1 MEIKAAG
8 VWWKEIIIVII
19 FMLVFF
25 YPRSEALGIYETA
38 DEPLYLRSSASFY
51 YLVSEGRFDE
61 TDLII
66 HPGVVNLWAGAA
78 GFFALYPD
86 YIHQNLTEYPIG
98 DWQFRSVVDRSGRKM
113 NEMLAAGRAV
123 TVMIQTILMSAA
135 LYFGM
140 RVLGRWPAVIGFLML
155 CFDPYYFAN
164 SRILQ
169 PDGILAASLL
179 LSVLAYIDYIQSRS
193 KFSLAVSGA
202 AAGLCWLSKLVGIV
216 LGPML
221 LGIAVYSWWRNH
233 RGNRKMAFMFIRDL
247 AIWLVVAVFIFTA
260 FWPVMWVNPFE
271 TLREYFTQ
279 SFLMSQDVNSPM
291 FFNGVLV
298 PDGEFGIEFFYYY
311 LLVLFNLTTPVVLL
325 GLAFLAVLSFW
336 KREKTPEQS
345 KLSFSTTGLLIAL
358 SLFLVILTLS
368 SKKADRYIV
377 SAFLFLDLLAAVG
390 YWLFIKWL
398 WQRWPGV
405 RLAWYAGFAAL
416 AVGFQV
422 FLVWQVAPYYHSYYN
437 PMWGSA
443 DRYAERFQVG
453 WGEGLNEAANYLN
466 RQPNMIDKVV
476 YSWYSAVL
484 DSVYIF
490 HSKEI
495 FISPQLMD
503 DQFEEILAAD
513 YAVIYIS
520 QWQRQPDT
528 LLLNYLADKE
538 PEYTVTINGF
548 DYAKVY
554 NMQDVAEQAS
564 P

>member
-1 MEIKAAG
+1 MVKKAAG
-8 VWWKEIIIVII
+8 AWWKELIIVIVY
-19 FMLVFF
+19 MAVFF
-25 YPRSEALGIYETA
+25 YPRSEALGIYATA

-51 YLVSEGRFDE
+51 YLVSAGRFDE

-78 GFFALYPD
+78 GFFALFPD
-86 YIHQNLTEYPIG
+86 YIDQEQTEYPIG
-98 DWQFRSVVDRSGRKM
+98 DWQFRSVVERADLKM

-123 TVMIQTILMSAA
+123 TVLIQTILMGTA

-140 RVLGRWPAVIGFLML
+140 RVLGRWPAVIGFSLL
-155 CFDPYYFAN
+155 SFDPYYFAN

-179 LSVLAYIDYIQSRS
+179 LSVLAFIDHMQSRS
-193 KFSLAVSGA
+193 KFSLVVSGA
-202 AAGLCWLSKLVGIV
+202 AAGLCWLSKLVGVV
-216 LGPML
+216 LGPMV
-221 LGIAVYSWWRNH
+221 LGIAVFAWWRKH
-233 RGNRKMAFMFIRDL
+233 QGDRKIAFLLVRDL
-247 AIWLVVAVFIFTA
+247 AIWLAVAVIVFTA
-260 FWPVMWVNPFE
+260 FWPVMWVSPLE
-271 TLREYFTQ
+271 TLGEYFTQ
-279 SFLMSQDVNSPM
+279 SLLMSQDVNSPM
-291 FFNGVLV
+291 FFNGVV
-298 PDGEFGIEFFYYY
+298 IPDGEFGIEYFYYY
-311 LLVLFNLTTPVVLL
+311 VLVLFNLTTPVVLL
-325 GLAFLAVLSFW
+325 GLALLAGFSFW
-336 KREKTPEQS
+336 KREQDSEQS
-345 KLSFSTTGLLIAL
+345 MLSFTTVGLLIAL
-358 SLFLVILTLS
+358 VLFLVIMTFS

-377 SAFLFLDLLAAVG
+377 SAFIILDLLAGVG
-390 YWLFIKWL
+390 YWLLIKWL
-398 WQRWPGV
+398 RQRLPGV
-405 RLAWYAGFAAL
+405 RPAWYTAIAAV
-416 AVGFQV
+416 AVGFQA

-443 DRYAERFQVG
+443 ERYAERFQVG
-453 WGEGLNEAANYLN
+453 WGEGLNEAAHYLN

-476 YSWYSAVL
+476 FSWYSAVL
-484 DSVYIF
+484 DSIYLF

-495 FISPQLMD
+495 YISPQLMD

-528 LLLNYLADKE
+528 LLLNFLADKE

-554 NMQDVAEQAS
+554 NMQDITGQAS